1 MTLSEVE
8 KHIKTFEKRIGDPEL
23 TEEQR
28 AVFETALEGAIKKRD
43 ELLAAQAPS
52 GEPSPATG
60 ATNGRAPTSDNNTPM
75 SRTEP
80 PTFEWAPRA
89 EKPVVSV
96 QDNGQEKKT
105 AVRSSARIADTI
117 SSAGNDTKIV
127 VDCDLE
133 SLSKTVMVFRW
144 GKTEERLTPGLV
156 MCRFKARVDDVA
168 RMEKKKP
175 EESRCFHRAVAYYA
189 GLSQLCGRELNQ
201 TDFGF
206 RGRKAGILETI
217 QEAYRNQKQQANA

>member
-1 MTLSEVE
+1 MTLAEIE
-8 KHIKTFEKRIGDPEL
+8 KHIKTFEKRIVDPEL
-23 TEEQR
+23 SEGQR
-28 AVFETALEGAIKKRD
+28 AAFEQALEGAIKKRD
-43 ELLAAQAPS
+43 ELLEAQAPS
-52 GEPSPATG
+52 AEPTPASG
-60 ATNGRAPTSDNNTPM
+60 ASNGRVPAPDNTTP
-75 SRTEP
+75 SRTAP
-80 PTFEWAPRA
+80 PAFEWTPRA

-96 QDNGQEKKT
+96 QQDNGQEKKT
-105 AVRSSARIADTI
+105 AVRSFARIADTV
-117 SSAGNDTKIV
+117 STAGNDTEIV

-189 GLSQLCGRELNQ
+189 GLSRFCGRELTQ

-206 RGRKAGILETI
+206 RGRKANVLETI